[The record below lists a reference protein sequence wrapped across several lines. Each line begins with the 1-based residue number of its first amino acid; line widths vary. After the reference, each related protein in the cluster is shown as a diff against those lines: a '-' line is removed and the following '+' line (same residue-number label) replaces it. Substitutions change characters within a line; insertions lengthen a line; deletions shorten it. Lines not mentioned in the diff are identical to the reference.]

1 VATRPETCRMV
12 AAVGSRGKC
21 YAAATK
27 IVNSNLLS
35 VFVTMLPADGAW
47 KLMVGFEG
55 LGIVVSSQIERCG
68 EVMRSVG
75 LTVSGDSDYP
85 LVEGCLGEIFEAIW
99 QAPFV
104 LQADLVIARVL
115 ECYLE
120 MEKIVRPDHVLL
132 DVACARIHASFAELT
147 AEQWAHIDKLVRRCQ
162 GHGSLLK
169 APEAFRT
176 AHDVFGSARAEWKLS
191 HAIKKALDPDRIFAP
206 GILPGRV

>member
-1 VATRPETCRMV
+1 
-12 AAVGSRGKC
+12 
-21 YAAATK
+21 
-27 IVNSNLLS
+27 
-35 VFVTMLPADGAW
+35 
-47 KLMVGFEG
+47 
-55 LGIVVSSQIERCG
+55 
-68 EVMRSVG
+68 
-75 LTVSGDSDYP
+75 
-85 LVEGCLGEIFEAIW
+85 
-99 QAPFV
+99 V
-104 LQADLVIARVL
+104 LQADVVIARVL

-132 DVACARIHASFAELT
+132 DVACARIHAGFAELT

-176 AHDVFGSARAEWKLS
+176 ARCLRLARAEWKLS